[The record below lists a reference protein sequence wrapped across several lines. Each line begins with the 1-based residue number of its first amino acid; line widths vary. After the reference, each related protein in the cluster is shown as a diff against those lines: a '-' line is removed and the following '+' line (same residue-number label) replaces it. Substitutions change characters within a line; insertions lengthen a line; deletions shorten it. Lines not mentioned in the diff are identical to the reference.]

1 MNSNTKES
9 LNKKLKY
16 YKRRL
21 YRQKKK
27 LEKLD
32 MFKNSDSNFIQYR
45 SRQICQEKNTIK
57 YDIEDIENMI
67 THYKKELSEI
77 K

>member
-1 MNSNTKES
+1 
-9 LNKKLKY
+9 
-16 YKRRL
+16 
-21 YRQKKK
+21 
-27 LEKLD
+27 